1 MTNHLWICLEK
12 YVSDSTIEIQKNTW
26 ATIQSMNS
34 VAACESHTLHSG
46 VLTLAESQDWIPRWY
61 STKMYFKRRKIMK
74 TSEV

>member
-1 MTNHLWICLEK
+1 MLEK

-46 VLTLAESQDWIPRWY
+46 VLTLAESQD
-61 STKMYFKRRKIMK
+61 
-74 TSEV
+74 